1 MTKDDK
7 EYTRIM
13 FAGFALAG
21 AIMSKENWTPKAI
34 WGIADDMIDAME
46 NKDEKVVDGGIV
58 SIVPK
63 RKRRSSR

>member
-7 EYTRIM
+7 EYSRIL

-21 AIMSKENWTPKAI
+21 AIMSKGSWTPKDI
-34 WGIADDMIDAME
+34 WAIADDMLEAME
-46 NKDEKVVDGGIV
+46 KDDEKAVDGGIV

-63 RKRRSSR
+63 RKRRSNR

>member
-21 AIMSKENWTPKAI
+21 AIMSKTSWTPKAI
-34 WGIADDMIDAME
+34 WGIADDMLEAME
-46 NKDEKVVDGGIV
+46 NEDEKVADGGIV

-63 RKRRSSR
+63 RKRRSNR

>member
-21 AIMSKENWTPKAI
+21 AIISKDSWTPKSVWA
-34 WGIADDMIDAME
+34 IADEMIDAME
-46 NKDEKVVDGGIV
+46 EKDEKVTDGGIV

-63 RKRRSSR
+63 RKRRSNR

>member
-7 EYTRIM
+7 EYMRIL
-13 FAGFALAG
+13 FAGFALCG
-21 AIMSKENWTPKAI
+21 AISSKEPWTPKQMWA
-34 WGIADDMIDAME
+34 IADEMIDDME
-46 NKDEKVVDGGIV
+46 SKDEKIADGGIV

>member
-7 EYTRIM
+7 EYMRVL
-13 FAGFALAG
+13 FAGFAMCGSL
-21 AIMSKENWTPKAI
+21 MSKANLTPKAI

-46 NKDEKVVDGGIV
+46 NDDEKVIDGGIV

>member
-7 EYTRIM
+7 EYTRVM

-21 AIMSKENWTPKAI
+21 AIMSKGSWTPKDI
-34 WGIADDMIDAME
+34 WAIADDMLDAME
-46 NKDEKVVDGGIV
+46 KDDEKVADGGIV

>member
-21 AIMSKENWTPKAI
+21 AIMSKDSWTPKAI
-34 WGIADDMIDAME
+34 WGIADDMIDSME
-46 NKDEKVVDGGIV
+46 DKNEKATDGGIV

-63 RKRRSSR
+63 RKRRSNR